1 MIALVK
7 TKPGPGNLNLIDVKE
22 PECDENHL
30 KIEIKYAGICGTDI
44 HVKEDTFKNYPP
56 VILGHELSGVI
67 VEKGKNIKK
76 YKPGDFVT
84 ILGSTSV
91 LCGDCEYCKS
101 GYYVFCKERRGMGHG
116 TNGGFCKY
124 VVVREDMIYPIQK
137 NFSLKIASLA
147 EPLATAVQAVEELC
161 TILSSDTILVSG
173 PGPIGLLCLAL
184 LVNKGCKVIMTG
196 TSSDHSRF
204 LCAKK
209 LGAYKTIDVVKE
221 NVDNI
226 INSETEG
233 RGADV
238 IIECSGSFSAVN
250 KGLQLVKKLGKYI
263 QVGISGRKE
272 EIDWDTILY
281 KQLRVFGSIGHTH
294 KSWEKVIRIFNNGE
308 IDFSPIISHEFPLS
322 EWEEAFDLVENKQ
335 GNKILLYPD

>member
-1 MIALVK
+1 MKALVK
-7 TKPGPGNLNLIDVKE
+7 TKSGPGNLNLIDVKE

-44 HVKEDTFKNYPP
+44 HIKEDTFKNYPP
-56 VILGHELSGVI
+56 VILGHELSGII
-67 VEKGKNIKK
+67 VKKGKNIKK

-91 LCGDCEYCKS
+91 LCGNCEYCKS
-101 GYYVFCKERRGMGHG
+101 GNYIFCKERRGMGHG

-124 VVVREDMIYPIQK
+124 VVVREDMVYPIKK
-137 NFSLKIASLA
+137 NISLKIAALA
-147 EPLATAVQAVEELC
+147 EPLATAVHSVEELC
-161 TILSSDTILVSG
+161 TIHLSDTVLVSG

-196 TSSDHSRF
+196 TSSDYSRF
-204 LCAKK
+204 LRAKK

-226 INSETEG
+226 INLETEG
-233 RGADV
+233 RGVDV

-250 KGLQLVKKLGKYI
+250 EGLQLVKKLGKYI
-263 QVGISGRKE
+263 QVGILGRKG

-281 KQLRVFGSIGHTH
+281 KHLRVFGSIGHTY
-294 KSWEKVIRIFNNGE
+294 KSWEKVIRIFNNGK
-308 IDFSPIISHEFPLS
+308 INFSPIISHEFPLS
-322 EWEEAFDLVENKQ
+322 EWKEAFALAENKQ
-335 GNKILLYPD
+335 GSKILLYPD